1 MSQYYSK
8 EDEIFFNS
16 LGKPKTPPPPI
27 QPLETRFEQYDLLEE
42 KLEEFFKSQSFCLD
56 SCVKN
61 EFSLYGLVRFGLIP
75 KENERQD
82 PKYGC
87 CFEDK
92 FRSDFSPNVKE
103 RFLKLQKENLNPTL
117 QSTKGGCSY
126 HTTKGCALTKHKSP
140 VCISYACTSLK
151 YELRSKY
158 AVAYRGAS
166 ISLLFE
172 HILKGKITNQILE
185 ETIENIT
192 KATQRIKEVKAG
204 NNPQIKK
211 EIHIIY

>member
-1 MSQYYSK
+1 MVKYNCL
-8 EDEIFFNS
+8 IC
-16 LGKPKTPPPPI
+16 GTTP
-27 QPLETRFEQYDLLEE
+27 D
-42 KLEEFFKSQSFCLD
+42 KKSHRANH
-56 SCVKN
+56 K
-61 EFSLYGLVRFGLIP
+61 RT
-75 KENERQD
+75 K
-82 PKYGC
+82 KH
-87 CFEDK
+87 
-92 FRSDFSPNVKE
+92 
-103 RFLKLQKENLNPTL
+103 KLQKENLNPTL